1 MAQGVMVV
9 AELFNGSFKKVS
21 LEALS
26 KGKALADSLGESLVA
41 VVMGA
46 AVSEPAKELA
56 KYGADLIVVAQD
68 ADLEGY
74 RPCQQHNVLVDII
87 NDKAPRMV
95 LFGATRQG
103 KELSANVSATL
114 DVGLAQE
121 CLDLFIEDQKLVAK
135 RTLFGGKIIATV
147 DIEGDTQLAT
157 IRPNVFEITEA
168 TGAGVVEECA
178 VNLGTVN
185 VTLIEEKVEVSSKIE
200 LTEADYIVSG
210 GRAMD
215 GPDFSILENLAATLG
230 GAVGASRNAV
240 DAGWRP
246 QTDQVGQTGKVVSPK
261 LYIACGISGA
271 MQHIAGMSTSDVI
284 VAINNDPDALIFKT
298 SDYSIVDDLFDVV
311 PAITEEIKKLA

>member
-9 AELFNGSFKKVS
+9 TELFNGSFKKVS

-26 KGKALADSLGESLVA
+26 KGKILAQSLGESLVA
-41 VVMGA
+41 VIMGGDIA
-46 AVSEPAKELA
+46 ESAKSLA
-56 KYGADLIVVAQD
+56 IYGADTIVMAQH

-103 KELSANVSATL
+103 KELSANVAATL
-114 DVGLAQE
+114 NVGLAQE
-121 CLDLFIEDQKLVAK
+121 CMALDIEDKKLVAK
-135 RTLFGGKIIATV
+135 RALFGGKVIATV
-147 DIEGDTQLAT
+147 DIMGEPQLAT
-157 IRPNVFEITEA
+157 IRPNVFDVTES
-168 TGAGVVEECA
+168 TGNGTIEDFS
-178 VNLGTVN
+178 VNIGDVN
-185 VTLIEEKVEVSSKIE
+185 VTLIEEKVEASTKIE

-215 GPDFSILENLAATLG
+215 GPDFSILEDLAASLG

-284 VAINNDPDALIFKT
+284 VGINTDPDALIFRS
-298 SDYSIVDDLFDVV
+298 SDYCIVDDLFEVV
-311 PAITEEIKKLA
+311 PAITQAIKDQS

>member
-26 KGKALADSLGESLVA
+26 KGKLLAESLGESLMA
-41 VVMGA
+41 VVMGGAVA
-46 AVSEPAKELA
+46 APAKDLA
-56 KYGADLIVVAQD
+56 TYGVDTILVAQD
-68 ADLEGY
+68 NDLEGY

-103 KELSANVSATL
+103 KELSANVAATL
-114 DVGLAQE
+114 DTGLAQE
-121 CLDLFIEDQKLVAK
+121 CLDLFIEEKSMVAK
-135 RTLFGGKIIATV
+135 RALFGGKVIATV
-147 DIEGDTQLAT
+147 DILGDTQLAT
-157 IRPNVFEITEA
+157 IRPNVFEVTQA
-168 TGAGVVEECA
+168 AGKGDVEEVA
-178 VNLGTVN
+178 VNTGDVN

-215 GPDFSILENLAATLG
+215 GPDFSVLEDLASSLG

-246 QTDQVGQTGKVVSPK
+246 QSDQVGQTGKVVSPK

-284 VAINNDPDALIFKT
+284 VGINNDPDALIFRT
-298 SDYSIVDDLFDVV
+298 SDYCIIDDLFEIV
-311 PAITEEIKKLA
+311 PAITEALKEQA